1 MIRLIICA
9 GLGIAGAAT
18 CVVAHSHNKRERE
31 EYERKNEEYLEALK
45 ENVIQQN
52 YIDALKSIGKN
63 GNLVVVPENSTP
75 LVDVK

>member
-31 EYERKNEEYLEALK
+31 EYERKNEEYLEATQG
-45 ENVIQQN
+45 V
-52 YIDALKSIGKN
+52 
-63 GNLVVVPENSTP
+63 
-75 LVDVK
+75 